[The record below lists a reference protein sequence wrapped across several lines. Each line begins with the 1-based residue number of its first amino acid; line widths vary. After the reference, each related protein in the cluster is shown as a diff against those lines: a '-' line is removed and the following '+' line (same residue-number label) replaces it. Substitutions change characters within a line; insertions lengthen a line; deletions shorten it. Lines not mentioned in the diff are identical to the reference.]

1 MPIARRSRRDAPWVP
16 LTSALRTGSVGPGGA
31 PARAAGLWG
40 NNGKRGADPSSVPST
55 PPAPAGGTLVK
66 RQTDATQGQTT
77 DMSSPATEATSDT
90 DTSLATTTGES
101 SPTDTRTAA
110 DTTSRATTEDAP
122 ISEPSTR
129 ETGSDS
135 DPLTSLFPSTEM
147 PTSISTPRPTSETSE
162 STSESSIN
170 VIVRR
175 DDDRCALDYDQV
187 ELNSYDE
194 LFGTV
199 KLHLRAVHQLA
210 RTVDRFFRCD
220 IHKWHLDFL
229 RSPILEHANFRDLI
243 GSPIIKLLLP
253 GHLVKHF
260 HVIVAVLYILAI
272 LLRHPVIILDA
283 HIISTEVVEGGTHTV
298 AHTSVSTITQTGVLG
313 TNPAEDSH
321 GFDKNTG
328 AIVGVAIAAVAGV
341 VAAALLLFIGCK
353 QYRRKRDMQSASSS
367 RVGLNGFAS
376 PQGSIY
382 RRAPLEE
389 DDDAPPMTEIAT
401 GALPLPLHASS
412 SGHGDYRDEV
422 DLGSYAHGSSSGH
435 GSAVERR
442 PSLSATS
449 HMPAFGQ
456 AAEAMG
462 VTDPSAAPTGR
473 VSFDPGV
480 WIGGKEGSAP
490 LGSPSTEQSSS
501 SQGHG
506 SHVVLLPYH
515 SSSGSSQGHGSHSSS
530 HSHSAVP
537 VRPILKQP
545 TPPSSYI
552 MHSGKADWRQS
563 MRAEIGDT
571 HEHRDSGD
579 ARSFKGFLGRLRGG
593 HNSSTPEMRDSQEV
607 VPQTQAHPAV
617 RIPSS
622 LLDPAPIVPGSMSK
636 GKRRNKG
643 KTSTPP
649 QVIEPTPL
657 LNPEEE
663 AAARAANNG
672 MPWPPATLPPTSIT
686 ALDVQEIPTLS
697 VANAQEDDHEHDPGV
712 MPDGELDVIAFDDEE
727 HQHPWVSDPHPSP
740 AASEDSRHTGE
751 HLLNPMLKRGLNSNA
766 VAEESMTS
774 LRDHL
779 DYSRPIGH
787 LANLRTYSSHT
798 FASTTT
804 SASQDNRSRHEEGD
818 R

>member
-55 PPAPAGGTLVK
+55 RPAPAGGTLVK

-90 DTSLATTTGES
+90 DTSPATTTGES

-135 DPLTSLFPSTEM
+135 DPLTSLFSSTEM

-162 STSESSIN
+162 STSEPSI
-170 VIVRR
+170 
-175 DDDRCALDYDQV
+175 
-187 ELNSYDE
+187 ELNSHDE

-210 RTVDRFFRCD
+210 GTLDHVFRCD
-220 IHKWHLDFL
+220 IHQWHLNFL
-229 RSPILEHANFRDLI
+229 RSPILEHTSIVVGL
-243 GSPIIKLLLP
+243 PI
-253 GHLVKHF
+253 VS
-260 HVIVAVLYILAI
+260 ILAV

-353 QYRRKRDMQSASSS
+353 RYRRKRDMQSASSS

-462 VTDPSAAPTGR
+462 ATDPGGATPGR

-593 HNSSTPEMRDSQEV
+593 HNSSAPEMRDSQEV

-636 GKRRNKG
+636 GKRKNKG

-649 QVIEPTPL
+649 QVIEPMTL
-657 LNPEEE
+657 LNSEEE

-672 MPWPPATLPPTSIT
+672 MPWPPATLPPTPTT

-751 HLLNPMLKRGLNSNA
+751 HLLNPMLKRGMNSNA
-766 VAEESMTS
+766 AAEESMTS

-787 LANLRTYSSHT
+787 VS
-798 FASTTT
+798 
-804 SASQDNRSRHEEGD
+804 
-818 R
+818 

>member
-55 PPAPAGGTLVK
+55 RPAPAGGTLVK

-90 DTSLATTTGES
+90 DTSPATTTGES

-129 ETGSDS
+129 EIGSDS
-135 DPLTSLFPSTEM
+135 DPLTSLFSSTEM

-162 STSESSIN
+162 STSEPSI
-170 VIVRR
+170 
-175 DDDRCALDYDQV
+175 
-187 ELNSYDE
+187 ELNSHDE

-210 RTVDRFFRCD
+210 GTLDHVFRCD
-220 IHKWHLDFL
+220 IHQWHLNFL
-229 RSPILEHANFRDLI
+229 RSPILEHTSIVVGL
-243 GSPIIKLLLP
+243 PI
-253 GHLVKHF
+253 VS
-260 HVIVAVLYILAI
+260 ILAV

-353 QYRRKRDMQSASSS
+353 RYRRKRDMQSASSS

-462 VTDPSAAPTGR
+462 ATDPGGATPGR

-593 HNSSTPEMRDSQEV
+593 HNSSAPEMRDSQEV

-636 GKRRNKG
+636 GKRKNKG

-649 QVIEPTPL
+649 QVIEPMTL
-657 LNPEEE
+657 LNSEEE

-672 MPWPPATLPPTSIT
+672 MPWPPATLPPTPTT

-751 HLLNPMLKRGLNSNA
+751 HLLNPMLKRGMNSNA
-766 VAEESMTS
+766 AAEESMTS

-787 LANLRTYSSHT
+787 VS
-798 FASTTT
+798 
-804 SASQDNRSRHEEGD
+804 
-818 R
+818 